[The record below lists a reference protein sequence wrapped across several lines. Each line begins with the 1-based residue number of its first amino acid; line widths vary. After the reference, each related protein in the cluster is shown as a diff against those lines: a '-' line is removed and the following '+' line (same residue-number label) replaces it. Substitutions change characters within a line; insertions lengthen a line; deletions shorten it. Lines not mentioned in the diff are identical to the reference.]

1 MARKLFI
8 SVLGDTDY
16 GECYYTKASFKSCK
30 VRFIQEATL
39 AYITKEEKWTNND
52 AALILLTKKAESS
65 NWVDD
70 GHKTKE
76 GETKKQSGLYSR
88 LQQMNLPISITPLN
102 NLPDGNNEDEIWEVF
117 QRTFDAIEEGDE
129 LYFDITHGFRYLPM
143 LILVLGNYSK
153 FLKNTEIKSITY
165 GNYVSRNKLKEEAP
179 IIDLLPISY
188 LQDWTTAAISFLDS
202 GNVKRFSKLCS
213 SQLKPILRDE
223 AKLLGDTPARTLRKF
238 VNALNTVVSEMYAC
252 RSISILKSEN
262 IAKLLDLSSQ
272 IEKTTIKPLNPILQK
287 IKDSFKDFVPSPDII
302 NGYAAAKWC
311 FDKGLY
317 QQSLTILHEN
327 IVSQICKQENLQVN
341 SIEERDL
348 VSYVFKIYYDNDC
361 KYNENKDEKIN
372 MIQRN
377 VLFQAL
383 ASSFRVTT
391 NLRNDYNHSGM
402 RSNPTAVSKIT
413 NDLKERLE
421 KVMAVLKAQGY
432 VD

>member
-16 GECYYTKASFKSCK
+16 GECYYTKASFKSSK

-39 AYITKEEKWTNND
+39 AYLTKEEKWTDKD

-65 NWVDD
+65 NWIDD

-76 GETKKQSGLYSR
+76 GETIKRSGLYSR
-88 LQQMNLPISITPLN
+88 LQQMNLPIGITPLK
-102 NLPDGNNEDEIWEVF
+102 NLPDGNNEEEIWEVF
-117 QRTFDAIEEGDE
+117 QHTFDAIEEGDE

-153 FLKNTEIKSITY
+153 FLKNTEVKSITY
-165 GNYVSRNKLKEEAP
+165 GNYVSRDKLKEEAP

-188 LQDWTTAAISFLDS
+188 LQDWTTAAINFLDS
-202 GNVKRFSKLCS
+202 GNVKRLSELCNSK
-213 SQLKPILRDE
+213 LKPILRDE
-223 AKLLGDTPARTLRKF
+223 AKLLGDTPAKTLNQF
-238 VNALNTVVSEMYAC
+238 VKALNTVVSEMYTC
-252 RSISILKSEN
+252 RSASILKSEN
-262 IAKLLDLSSQ
+262 IANLLDLSSQ
-272 IEKTTIKPLNPILQK
+272 LEETTIKPLNPILQK
-287 IKDSFKDFVPSPDII
+287 IKDSFKDFVPSRDIL

-327 IVSQICKQENLQVN
+327 IVSQICEQENLN
-341 SIEERDL
+341 IYDTKERDF
-348 VSYVFKIYYDNDC
+348 VNYAFKIYYDNDC
-361 KYNENKDEKIN
+361 KYNENEDEKIN
-372 MIQRN
+372 TIQKN
-377 VLFQAL
+377 KLFQAL

-391 NLRNDYNHSGM
+391 NVRNDYNHSGM
-402 RSNPTAVSKIT
+402 RPCPATVSAIT
-413 NDLKERLE
+413 KNLKERLD
-421 KVMAVLKAQGY
+421 KVMVVLKAQGY